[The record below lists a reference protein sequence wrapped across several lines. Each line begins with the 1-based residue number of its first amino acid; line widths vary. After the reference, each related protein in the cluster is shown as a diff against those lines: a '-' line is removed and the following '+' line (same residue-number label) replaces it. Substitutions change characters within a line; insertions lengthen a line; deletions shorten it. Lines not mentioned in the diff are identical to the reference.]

1 MIEVFVA
8 GIGVRGPGLNGWTAS
23 RSILAGAAP
32 FIATSVALPA
42 PSVLPAAE
50 RRRAVPTVK
59 LALAVGTEALQQ
71 AGLQAADIATV
82 FSSSGGDGET
92 IDAILR
98 VLATAEREVS
108 PTRFHNSVHNAP
120 SGYWTIATGSREPST
135 SLCAHDG
142 SFAAGLLDAA
152 VQATVDRRPVALIAY
167 DLSYP
172 APLSTARLI
181 DSVFCV
187 SLVLRP
193 ASDGGA
199 LASLRIRTRHDNGAP
214 TVLAEPTLEEIRT
227 GNPTARSLTLLAALA
242 GASPTTVRIPS
253 TPGMLLEITVAPS

>member
-8 GIGVRGPGLNGWTAS
+8 GIGVRGPGLEGWMAS
-23 RSILAGAAP
+23 RPILAGAAP
-32 FIATSVALPA
+32 FIAASVVLPA
-42 PSVLPAAE
+42 PSLLPAAE

-59 LALAVGTEALQQ
+59 LALAVGTEALQR

-142 SFAAGLLDAA
+142 SFAVGLLDAA
-152 VQATVDRRPVALIAY
+152 VQVAVDRRPVALIAY

-172 APLSTARLI
+172 APLNTARPI
-181 DSVFCV
+181 SSVFGV

-193 ASDGGA
+193 ASDGDA
-199 LASLRIRTRHDNGAP
+199 LASLKIRTRHDGGAP
-214 TVLAEPTLEEIRT
+214 TVLGEPTLEEIRA
-227 GNPTARSLTLLAALA
+227 GNPAARSLPLLAALA

-253 TPGMLLEITVAPS
+253 TPRLLLEIAVTPV

>member
-8 GIGVRGPGLNGWTAS
+8 GIGVRGPGLEGWMAS
-23 RSILAGAAP
+23 RPILAGAAP
-32 FIATSVALPA
+32 FIAASVVLPA
-42 PSVLPAAE
+42 PSLLPAAE

-59 LALAVGTEALQQ
+59 LALAVGTEALQR

-82 FSSSGGDGET
+82 FSSSGGDGEK

-142 SFAAGLLDAA
+142 SFAVGLLDAA
-152 VQATVDRRPVALIAY
+152 VQAAVDRRPVALIAY

-172 APLSTARLI
+172 APLNTARPI
-181 DSVFCV
+181 SSVFGV

-193 ASDGGA
+193 ASDGDA
-199 LASLRIRTRHDNGAP
+199 LASLKIRTRHDGGAP
-214 TVLAEPTLEEIRT
+214 TVLGEPTLEEIRA
-227 GNPTARSLTLLAALA
+227 GNPAARSLPLLAALA

-253 TPGMLLEITVAPS
+253 TPRLLLEIAVTPV

>member
-1 MIEVFVA
+1 MIELSVA
-8 GIGVRGPGLNGWTAS
+8 GIGVRGPGLDGWTSS
-23 RSILAGAAP
+23 RPILAGAAP
-32 FIATSVALPA
+32 YIAASVALPA
-42 PSVLPAAE
+42 PSLLPAAE

-71 AGLQAADIATV
+71 AGLRSADIATV

-142 SFAAGLLDAA
+142 SFAVGLLDAA
-152 VQATVDRRPVALIAY
+152 VQAAVDRRPVALVAY

-172 APLSTARLI
+172 APLSTARPI
-181 DSVFCV
+181 GSVFGV

-193 ASDGGA
+193 ASDGDA
-199 LASLRIRTRHDNGAP
+199 LASLKIRTRHDGGAP
-214 TVLAEPTLEEIRT
+214 TVLDEPALEAIRA
-227 GNPTARSLTLLAALA
+227 GNPAARSLPLLAALA
-242 GASPTTVRIPS
+242 RTSPTTIRLPS
-253 TPGMLLEITVAPS
+253 TPGLLLEIAVTPA